1 MLSPALKGTI
11 MIINAIIIRV
21 LHTSLRAVI
30 AYFSP
35 KIITFFA
42 KEKFRACRAAEVSAC
57 FAHCPTS
64 VMFEFFVQDSVTK
77 MTMTSKSTM
86 KIMMMLSLMPQTYGD
101 EDDDDLAG
109 FFEKVD
115 QTFNCLPLG

>member
-1 MLSPALKGTI
+1 
-11 MIINAIIIRV
+11 
-21 LHTSLRAVI
+21 
-30 AYFSP
+30 
-35 KIITFFA
+35 
-42 KEKFRACRAAEVSAC
+42 
-57 FAHCPTS
+57 
-64 VMFEFFVQDSVTK
+64 

-86 KIMMMLSLMPQTYGD
+86 KIMMMLSLMPKTYGD